1 MAKAPATRISNL
13 VMRPLP
19 KGASTKITKAIRN
32 GNETVLVDEDG
43 SLYHSGLFP
52 RHARSLSKKTLAA
65 LVRAGVV
72 DRDDVR
78 RYFAMRERAAK
89 ATEIRDEL
97 GKFCRIA
104 SKHGIELTAK
114 QRKAIA
120 RARAV

>member
-1 MAKAPATRISNL
+1 MAKAPATRISTL
-13 VMRPLP
+13 VIRPLP
-19 KGASTKITKAIRN
+19 KGAGTKIAKAIRN
-32 GNETVLVDEDG
+32 GNETVLIDEAG
-43 SLYHSGLFP
+43 ALYHSGVFP

-65 LVRAGVV
+65 LVRAGAV

-78 RYFAMRERAAK
+78 RYFAMRERAEK
-89 ATEIRDEL
+89 AIEIRDEIT
-97 GKFCRIA
+97 KFYRIA